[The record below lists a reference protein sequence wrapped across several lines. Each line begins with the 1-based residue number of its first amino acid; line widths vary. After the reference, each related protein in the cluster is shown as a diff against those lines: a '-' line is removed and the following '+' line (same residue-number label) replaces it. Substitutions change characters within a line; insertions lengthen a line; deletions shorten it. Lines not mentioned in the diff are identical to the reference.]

1 MRQIKGITAIFLCC
15 LLVAGCDLIDY
26 HPYDVDIKGE
36 RDINAKNIQ
45 KIEAKCLG
53 KSTIRFIAMGDSQRW
68 YDETVDFVNAVNK
81 RDDIDFVVHGGDFSD
96 FGLTDEFLWQRD
108 IMNKL
113 KVPYVGLIGNHD
125 CLGTGED
132 AFRQI
137 FGDTN
142 FSFIAGGVK
151 FVCLNTNAMEY
162 DYSEPIPD
170 FDYIERQLTERADE
184 FNKTVFC
191 MHARPL
197 CDQFNNNVAKVFQMY
212 VRQFPGLQFCTV
224 AHEHRVSASDVFDDG
239 VMYYGSNCMKNRSYL
254 VFTIKPDGYDYEVVE
269 F

>member
-1 MRQIKGITAIFLCC
+1 MPPSVPLGNVEVDVFLDECGEHPAMALFRVQLEATQDRVRC
-15 LLVAGCDLIDY
+15 PLLDLLKVE
-26 HPYDVDIKGE
+26 PQGG
-36 RDINAKNIQ
+36 RR
-45 KIEAKCLG
+45 G
-53 KSTIRFIAMGDSQRW
+53 KPGFQVLPVRRLP
-68 YDETVDFVNAVNK
+68 
-81 RDDIDFVVHGGDFSD
+81 VHGLRVGR
-96 FGLTDEFLWQRD
+96 GETLGARP
-108 IMNKL
+108 
-113 KVPYVGLIGNHD
+113 VPVPMPL
-125 CLGTGED
+125 
-132 AFRQI
+132 
-137 FGDTN
+137 GDTN

-224 AHEHRVSASDVFDDG
+224 AHEHRISASDVFDDG

>member
-142 FSFIAGGVK
+142 FSFIAGGGNLYASIPTQWNMIIRSQSLILTILKDNSQNVP
-151 FVCLNTNAMEY
+151 TN
-162 DYSEPIPD
+162 
-170 FDYIERQLTERADE
+170 L
-184 FNKTVFC
+184 
-191 MHARPL
+191 
-197 CDQFNNNVAKVFQMY
+197 
-212 VRQFPGLQFCTV
+212 
-224 AHEHRVSASDVFDDG
+224 
-239 VMYYGSNCMKNRSYL
+239 
-254 VFTIKPDGYDYEVVE
+254 IKPYSVCMPVP
-269 F
+269 FVISSITMWPKCFKCMFANFPVCNFAL

>member
-15 LLVAGCDLIDY
+15 LLVSGCDLIDY

-162 DYSEPIPD
+162 DYS
-170 FDYIERQLTERADE
+170 
-184 FNKTVFC
+184 
-191 MHARPL
+191 
-197 CDQFNNNVAKVFQMY
+197 
-212 VRQFPGLQFCTV
+212 
-224 AHEHRVSASDVFDDG
+224 
-239 VMYYGSNCMKNRSYL
+239 NRSL
-254 VFTIKPDGYDYEVVE
+254 ILTILKDNSQNVPTNLIKPYSVCMPVP
-269 F
+269 FVISSITMWPKCFKCMFANFPVCNFAL

>member
-1 MRQIKGITAIFLCC
+1 MISDT
-15 LLVAGCDLIDY
+15 
-26 HPYDVDIKGE
+26 
-36 RDINAKNIQ
+36 
-45 KIEAKCLG
+45 
-53 KSTIRFIAMGDSQRW
+53 QRW
-68 YDETVDFVNAVNK
+68 YNSTEDVVKALNA
-81 RDDIDFVVHGGDFSD
+81 RGDIDLVIHGGDQSD
-96 FGLTDEFLWQRD
+96 FGVTKEFIWMRD
-108 IMNKL
+108 IFNKFQM
-113 KVPYVGLIGNHD
+113 PYVCLLGNHD

-132 AFRQI
+132 AYRAI
-137 FGDTN
+137 YGDPN
-142 FSFIAGGVK
+142 FAFTAGNVRFI
-151 FVCLNTNAMEY
+151 CLNNNAMEY

-224 AHEHRVSASDVFDDG
+224 AHEHRISASDVFDDG

>member
-1 MRQIKGITAIFLCC
+1 MTNKLLFFVLLPLCFS
-15 LLVAGCDLIDY
+15 GCDMLET
-26 HPYDVDIKGE
+26 HPYDVHITGE
-36 RDINAKNIQ
+36 RELTNKNIQ
-45 KIEAKCLG
+45 LIENKMQG
-53 KSTIRFIAMGDSQRW
+53 KKTIRFAMISDTQRW
-68 YDETVDFVNAVNK
+68 YNSTEDVVKALNA
-81 RDDIDFVVHGGDFSD
+81 RGDIDFVIHGGDQSD
-96 FGLTDEFLWQRD
+96 FGVTKEFIWMRD
-108 IMNKL
+108 IFNKFQM
-113 KVPYVGLIGNHD
+113 PYVCLLGNHD

-132 AFRQI
+132 AYRAI
-137 FGDTN
+137 YGDPN
-142 FSFIAGGVK
+142 FAFTAGNVRFI
-151 FVCLNTNAMEY
+151 CLNTNAMEY

-224 AHEHRVSASDVFDDG
+224 AHEHRISASDVFDDG